1 MTTLVELQTVT
12 VTFGER
18 HVLDQVS
25 LKLER
30 GQITTLIGPNGAGKS
45 TLVKVITGLQKPTA
59 GKMLRQKGLRIGY
72 VPQKLALNSALP
84 LNVDRFMRLAGRYS
98 NDDRLTAL
106 EMVNGKHLQHSNMH
120 SLSGGEMQRVL
131 LARALLQQPDLLVL
145 DEPVQGVD
153 VNGQLEL
160 YSLIQSLRDS
170 LNCAILMVSHDL
182 HLVMAKTD
190 NVICLQHHVC
200 CSGEPETIANH
211 PSYVALFGCRQTEQ
225 LALYHHHHNH
235 EHAMSGSP
243 IGPCQHDHHTDHQH
257 EKHDA

>member
-1 MTTLVELQTVT
+1 MTTLVELQAVT
-12 VTFGER
+12 VTFAER

-45 TLVKVITGLQKPTA
+45 TLVKVITGLHKPSS
-59 GKMLRQKGLRIGY
+59 GKVLRQKGLRIGY
-72 VPQKLALNSALP
+72 VPQKLALNNSLP
-84 LNVDRFMRLAGRYS
+84 LNVDRFMRLAGRYTAEA
-98 NDDRLTAL
+98 RLQAL

-131 LARALLQQPDLLVL
+131 LARALLQKPDLLVL

-160 YSLIQSLRDS
+160 YSLIQSLRDK
-170 LNCAILMVSHDL
+170 LDCAILMVSHDL

-190 NVICLQHHVC
+190 NVICLQHHIC
-200 CSGEPETIANH
+200 CSGEPEMIANH
-211 PSYVALFGCRQTEQ
+211 PSYVALFGRQQSEQ

-243 IGPCQHDHHTDHQH
+243 VGPCQHDHHTDHQH